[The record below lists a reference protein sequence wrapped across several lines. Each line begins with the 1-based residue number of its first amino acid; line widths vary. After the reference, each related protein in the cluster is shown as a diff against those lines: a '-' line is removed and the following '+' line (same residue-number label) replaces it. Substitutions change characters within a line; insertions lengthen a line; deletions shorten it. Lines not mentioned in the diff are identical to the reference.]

1 MSPDLQTALDDLAS
15 AIQSIT
21 LGSVESVVI
30 QEAGE
35 ALIRNWNDHHD
46 TKIDEQQELQLWA
59 TRPSRPQL
67 V

>member
-46 TKIDEQQELQLWA
+46 TKIDEERELQLWA
-59 TRPSRPQL
+59 TRQSRPQL

>member
-1 MSPDLQTALDDLAS
+1 MSPALQTALDDLAS

-30 QEAGE
+30 HEAGE

-46 TKIDEQQELQLWA
+46 TKIDEGLELQLWA
-59 TRPSRPQL
+59 TRQSRPQL

>member
-21 LGSVESVVI
+21 LGSVESVI
-30 QEAGE
+30 IHEAGE
-35 ALIRNWNDHHD
+35 ALIRNWNVHHD
-46 TKIDEQQELQLWA
+46 TKIDEELELQLWE

>member
-46 TKIDEQQELQLWA
+46 TKIDERLELQLWE